1 MRTRTS
7 ALPVGCPRSR
17 QDLRAR
23 SCYNRSS
30 KSSIQL
36 LREKTNMAKRTAS
49 AVWEGTLREGTGKVK
64 LGSGAFEGQ
73 YSFASRFESGT
84 GTNPEELIGA
94 AHAGCFSM
102 ALAAGLTKAG
112 FNPTRINTTAAV
124 SLEKVGEGFKIT
136 TIELNTEAEIP
147 NIDENTFLEQA
158 ETAKKNCPVSQAL
171 AGTQIS
177 LNAKLVKS
185 AGA

>member
-1 MRTRTS
+1 M
-7 ALPVGCPRSR
+7 P
-17 QDLRAR
+17 
-23 SCYNRSS
+23 
-30 KSSIQL
+30 
-36 LREKTNMAKRTAS
+36 KRTAS
-49 AVWEGTLREGTGKVK
+49 AVWEGTLREGKGRVK

-73 YSFASRFESGT
+73 YSFGSRFEEGT

-112 FNPTRINTTAAV
+112 NTPTRISTNANV
-124 SLEKVGEGFKIT
+124 SLEKVREGFKIT
-136 TIELNTEAEIP
+136 SIELTTEGAVP
-147 NIDENTFLEQA
+147 GIDEATFLEFA

-171 AGTQIS
+171 AGTEIK

-185 AGA
+185 ATA

>member
-1 MRTRTS
+1 
-7 ALPVGCPRSR
+7 
-17 QDLRAR
+17 
-23 SCYNRSS
+23 
-30 KSSIQL
+30 
-36 LREKTNMAKRTAS
+36 MAKRTAS
-49 AVWEGTLREGTGKVK
+49 AVWEGTLREGKGRVE
-64 LGSGAFEGQ
+64 LGSGAFTGQ
-73 YSFASRFESGT
+73 YSFASRFEEGT

-112 FNPTRINTTAAV
+112 FNPTRISTKASV

-147 NIDENTFLEQA
+147 NIEEAAFIEQA

-171 AGTQIS
+171 TGTEIR

-185 AGA
+185 AAAA

>member
-1 MRTRTS
+1 
-7 ALPVGCPRSR
+7 
-17 QDLRAR
+17 
-23 SCYNRSS
+23 
-30 KSSIQL
+30 
-36 LREKTNMAKRTAS
+36 MAKRTAS
-49 AVWEGTLREGTGKVK
+49 AVWEGTLREGKGTVK

-73 YSFASRFESGT
+73 YSFASRFEEGT

-112 FNPTRINTTAAV
+112 FSPTRISTKASV

-136 TIELNTEAEIP
+136 TIELNTEADIP
-147 NIDENTFLEQA
+147 NIEEGAFLEQA
-158 ETAKKNCPVSQAL
+158 EGAKKNCPVSQAL
-171 AGTQIS
+171 SGTEIK

-185 AGA
+185 AAGA

>member
-1 MRTRTS
+1 
-7 ALPVGCPRSR
+7 
-17 QDLRAR
+17 
-23 SCYNRSS
+23 
-30 KSSIQL
+30 
-36 LREKTNMAKRTAS
+36 MAKRTAS
-49 AVWEGTLREGTGKVK
+49 AVWEGTLKDGKGRVK

-73 YSFASRFESGT
+73 YSFASRFEEGT

-112 FNPTRINTTAAV
+112 FNPTRISTNAAV

-136 TIELNTEAEIP
+136 TIDLNTEAEIP
-147 NIDENTFLEQA
+147 NIDEAAFLKQA
-158 ETAKKNCPVSQAL
+158 EAAKKNCPVSQAL
-171 AGTQIS
+171 AGTQIT

-185 AGA
+185 AVA

>member
-1 MRTRTS
+1 
-7 ALPVGCPRSR
+7 
-17 QDLRAR
+17 
-23 SCYNRSS
+23 
-30 KSSIQL
+30 
-36 LREKTNMAKRTAS
+36 MAKRMAS
-49 AVWEGTLREGTGKVK
+49 AVWEGTLREGRGRIK
-64 LGSGAFEGQ
+64 LGSGAVVSALTGEFP
-73 YSFASRFESGT
+73 YSFASRFEEGT

-112 FNPTRINTTAAV
+112 HNPTRISTNAQV

-136 TIELNTEAEIP
+136 TIELNTEGEVP
-147 NIDENTFLEQA
+147 GIDEQTFLEQA

-171 AGTQIS
+171 AGTNIT

-185 AGA
+185 AAA